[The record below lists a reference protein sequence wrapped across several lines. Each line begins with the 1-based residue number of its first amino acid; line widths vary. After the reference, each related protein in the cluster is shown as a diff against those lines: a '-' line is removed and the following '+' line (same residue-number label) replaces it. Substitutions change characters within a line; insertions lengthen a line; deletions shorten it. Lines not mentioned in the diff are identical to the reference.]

1 MGRPLSTRYGLR
13 EFLTLIFRERRL
25 LAGVFAGIFVL
36 AVIVSFLPSVKF
48 EAESKLLVL
57 LSGDYTLRPDVGES
71 TGTISMEQSRIVKSE
86 MEILNNRAL
95 MEAMIEK
102 VGLARMYPGLAD
114 DAAAGGEKRRAALN
128 SAVDAFS
135 DRLVIEPVTDSTVVR
150 LAFEHRDPAVAA
162 AALNTLVDLYLQ
174 RRRDVYSHRGSAFLS
189 SQREDFSSRLNEA
202 EAKLQAFQQKHNITS
217 FEEQKILLLRQESE
231 LKSQQLDTASRLEE
245 ATARLEAVESSMKSV
260 PRNTPLYSET
270 NTAGALETAKARL
283 LELELR
289 RNELLAK
296 YTANSRFVRDV
307 EEQLALVR
315 NFIEQ
320 ESGRGPGTRRVGANP
335 IYEQLSA
342 EAIRLRADV
351 DALRA
356 RRDAL
361 ESQIQTMAQRRIAL
375 DEPEREY
382 RSLVLERD
390 ILKQQYE
397 AYAGRSEEARI
408 LEDMDQRQAANVRII
423 ERATPPTKGK
433 NRQPLI
439 ILLGMIGGAATA
451 LAAGFVRDFSR
462 TTIGTPEA
470 AERALGLPVLGTVG
484 FKEGL
489 AGANGAAAPP
499 PADEGSPVSPR
510 RRSVG

>member
-1 MGRPLSTRYGLR
+1 
-13 EFLTLIFRERRL
+13 
-25 LAGVFAGIFVL
+25 
-36 AVIVSFLPSVKF
+36 
-48 EAESKLLVL
+48 
-57 LSGDYTLRPDVGES
+57 
-71 TGTISMEQSRIVKSE
+71 
-86 MEILNNRAL
+86 
-95 MEAMIEK
+95 
-102 VGLARMYPGLAD
+102 
-114 DAAAGGEKRRAALN
+114 
-128 SAVDAFS
+128 
-135 DRLVIEPVTDSTVVR
+135 
-150 LAFEHRDPAVAA
+150 
-162 AALNTLVDLYLQ
+162 
-174 RRRDVYSHRGSAFLS
+174 
-189 SQREDFSSRLNEA
+189 
-202 EAKLQAFQQKHNITS
+202 
-217 FEEQKILLLRQESE
+217 
-231 LKSQQLDTASRLEE
+231 
-245 ATARLEAVESSMKSV
+245 MKSV
-260 PRNTPLYSET
+260 PRSTPLYSET
-270 NTAGALETAKARL
+270 NATGALETAKSRL

-315 NFIEQ
+315 QFIEQ

-335 IYEQLSA
+335 IYEQLSG

-361 ESQIQTMAQRRIAL
+361 NEQIQTMAQRRISL

-423 ERATPPTKGK
+423 ERATPPTKGN

-439 ILLGMIGGAATA
+439 ILLGMIGGAVTA
-451 LAAGFVRDFSR
+451 FAVGFVRDLSR
-462 TTIGTPEA
+462 ATVGTPEA

-484 FKEGL
+484 FKRGL
-489 AGANGAAAPP
+489 AAASGAMAPP
-499 PADEGSPVSPR
+499 PADEDSPLSPR